1 MTWKPTTRGN
11 GEKATLSEAVGQALG
26 SASMCWENVIA
37 AGMFNSS
44 YALEVHEGLMAF
56 LSDHLDEVRAQA
68 VVAPRVDAVSRSGL
82 DHTGHGH
89 EATDRA
95 IAVCE
100 GATAFLGGWADHQA
114 KVASEA
120 VRLVALALHIRQ
132 YGERAP
138 GGDETWA
145 QFDRDAD
152 ALLRHRSGR
161 ITG

>member
-1 MTWKPTTRGN
+1 MTWKPTTTDD
-11 GEKATLSEAVGQALG
+11 APVTLAEAVGQALG
-26 SASMCWENVIA
+26 TASMCWEHVGA
-37 AGMFNSS
+37 AGMFDSTT
-44 YALEVHEGLMAF
+44 AVDVHAGLMAF
-56 LSDHLDEVRAQA
+56 LSDHIDGVRAQVA
-68 VVAPRVDAVSRSGL
+68 AAPRVDAVSRSGL

-120 VRLVALALHIRQ
+120 VRLVALAVHIRQ
-132 YGERAP
+132 YGQRAP